1 MAAKRQRV
9 NHWTEQDR
17 DTVDLARLSD
27 RELTRYGSCVE
38 MIHHILRRRIGD
50 AALVARGRMTPAQA
64 GGTVKELCEDS
75 ADGSARWRAT
85 SLPTPPSA
93 FRMRSISWCRRTRRA
108 APRSW
113 CASGD

>member
-50 AALVARGRMTPAQA
+50 ACLLARGKVEARHV
-64 GGTVKELCEDS
+64 GGTVEELCKDAAAWICEVASDVP
-75 ADGSARWRAT
+75 AD
-85 SLPTPPSA
+85 
-93 FRMRSISWCRRTRRA
+93 A
-108 APRSW
+108 AQRLQDAVYFVVAQDAPGGAKKLVRKW
-113 CASGD
+113 